1 MSTLGKVVLGAL
13 GAISLLATPGCI
25 SLLPESEPVSLYRL
39 TGLTADEVAPS
50 AQAQT
55 ILIDHIS
62 APRGLAVDRV
72 ALLRDG
78 ELAYM
83 AGAAWLSPAPTL
95 LHDRILD
102 VFLSETPEL
111 IPARSE
117 DGVQARYRLQLELRR
132 FEAEYDQGDAQAP
145 LIQMRM
151 VARLIDRD
159 ERALAASRRFDISV
173 RASDNRQAALID
185 AFSQASNETA
195 HALADWAASIVC
207 AETAC

>member
-1 MSTLGKVVLGAL
+1 MSTLGKVALGAL
-13 GAISLLATPGCI
+13 GAFSLLATPGCI

-55 ILIDHIS
+55 ILIDQIS
-62 APRGLAVDRV
+62 APRGLSVDRV
-72 ALLRDG
+72 ALLRNG

-83 AGAAWLSPAPTL
+83 AGAAWLSPAPVL
-95 LHDRILD
+95 VHDRILD

-132 FEAEYDQGDAQAP
+132 FEAEYDQGDDRAP

-151 VARLIDRD
+151 IARLIDRE
-159 ERALAASRRFDISV
+159 ERALAASRRFDVSV
-173 RASDNRQAALID
+173 RASDNRQAALIA

-195 HALADWAASIVC
+195 NALADWTTGVVC
-207 AETAC
+207 ADVAC